1 TYGKGSVQ
9 NVIDLNNGGALKL
22 TIAHYYVQPDT
33 VKNRKTIHKHGIV
46 PDNVIKLTPKEAE
59 ALKKFDDEWLAARE
73 KENRWFLGWFTPL
86 RTKIKNAKVR
96 FKNRHV
102 YLYYRCPKC
111 RAWLKLPRHIG
122 EKTVTC
128 SACGATFK
136 KKA

>member
-1 TYGKGSVQ
+1 MNSFKMRLYRFMQGRRGTDELVMASYFTGLALWV
-9 NVIDLNNGGALKL
+9 LNLFLRSSILGLISTALW
-22 TIAHYYVQPDT
+22 IW
-33 VKNRKTIHKHGIV
+33 GIFRMLSR
-46 PDNVIKLTPKEAE
+46 NI
-59 ALKKFDDEWLAARE
+59 AARE
-73 KENRWFLGWFTPL
+73 KENSWFLGWFTPL

-102 YLYYRCPKC
+102 YLYYRCPQCK
-111 RAWLKLPRHIG
+111 AWLKLPRHIG